1 MKFGQLLE
9 YNLRN
14 ISPEKSCPKCK
25 LSIFLDQQFEF
36 SYSLFIPYVQ
46 AKDYQSILK
55 LGYSHVMFYLQTK
68 FNYLVAFTF
77 LRYQAICLLH
87 FFYPFCDVMNF
98 EIYLTKFSRFPSDR
112 KNKGEVSVLARVPRS
127 SPV

>member
-36 SYSLFIPYVQ
+36 LYSLFIPYVQ

-68 FNYLVAFTF
+68 FNCLVAFTF

-87 FFYPFCDVMNF
+87 FFYPFCDIMNF

-112 KNKGEVSVLARVPRS
+112 KNKGKVSVLARVPRS